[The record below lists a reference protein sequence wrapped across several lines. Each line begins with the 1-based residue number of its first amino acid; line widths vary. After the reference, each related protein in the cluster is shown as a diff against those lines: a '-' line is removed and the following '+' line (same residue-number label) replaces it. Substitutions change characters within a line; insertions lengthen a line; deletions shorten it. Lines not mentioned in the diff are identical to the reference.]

1 MIDQLE
7 QQRLNV
13 LVFVKYNWR
22 LEAWHQRRKIKGKTY
37 DPISLLDM
45 EYDDE
50 WITKKEDAVFLEDIT
65 WMNVS
70 KCFKIE
76 EGESGWKIKRS
87 KN

>member
-1 MIDQLE
+1 
-7 QQRLNV
+7 
-13 LVFVKYNWR
+13 
-22 LEAWHQRRKIKGKTY
+22 
-37 DPISLLDM
+37 M

-76 EGESGWKIKRS
+76 EGESG
-87 KN
+87 